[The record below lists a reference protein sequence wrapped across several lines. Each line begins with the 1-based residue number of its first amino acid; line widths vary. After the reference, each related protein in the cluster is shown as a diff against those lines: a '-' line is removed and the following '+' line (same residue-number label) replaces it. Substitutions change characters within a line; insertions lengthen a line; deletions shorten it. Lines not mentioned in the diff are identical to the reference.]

1 MTEKRKI
8 RVLEC
13 IRQGKIGGGE
23 SHLLDLVENLDKT
36 RFEPVV
42 LSFTDGPMIKRLN
55 DMGVKSH
62 IIYTEKPFD
71 FTKWKAVKKLLIDEK
86 IDLVHAHGTRAN
98 SNVNW
103 AARSLG
109 IPVAYT
115 IHGWSFHQDQN
126 FLLRNL
132 RIMGEKYLTSRTN
145 LNISISDSNQKAGKK
160 YIRGF
165 KSRMIRYGVNT
176 QRFNP
181 AGQYVDIRKELD
193 IPADKVLVVFVAR
206 VTHHKQPL
214 ALVKA
219 FAEAVAVH
227 PGLHLLMVGDGDQKE
242 QVVELVKNLNISEHV
257 TLQPF
262 RQDVPAV
269 LASADVFVLPS
280 LWEGLPLGLLEAMT
294 MGKAIIASNVDGTCD
309 VIEHYKDGI
318 LVETDK
324 LVNNLVEPLITVGKD
339 ANLRKDLQT
348 ASLETAHKRFS
359 IVSMMND
366 VEQIYLDLLHGGSQS
381 R

>member
-1 MTEKRKI
+1 MTENRKI
-8 RVLEC
+8 RVLET

-23 SHLLDLVENLDKT
+23 THLLDLVENLDKN
-36 RFEPVV
+36 RFEPIV

-55 DMGVKSH
+55 DLGIKNH

-71 FTKWKAVKKLLIDEK
+71 FTRWKAVKKLMIDEK

-98 SNVNW
+98 SNVIW

-160 YIRGF
+160 FIRGF

-181 AGQYVDIRKELD
+181 AGQYTDIRKELG

-214 ALVKA
+214 ALVEA
-219 FAEAVAVH
+219 FAKAVADY
-227 PGLHLLMVGDGDQKE
+227 PGLHLLMVGDGDQKA
-242 QVVELVKNLNISEHV
+242 QVTELVEKLNISSHI

-269 LASADVFVLPS
+269 LAASDVFVLPS

-318 LVETDK
+318 LVETDQ
-324 LVNNLVEPLITVGKD
+324 LVNNLVEPLIKIGKD
-339 ANLRKDLQT
+339 AGLRKVLQA
-348 ASLETAHKRFS
+348 ASRETAQKRFS
-359 IVSMMND
+359 IGSMIDD
-366 VEQIYLDLLHGGSQS
+366 VEQIYLDLFNQRS
-381 R
+381 